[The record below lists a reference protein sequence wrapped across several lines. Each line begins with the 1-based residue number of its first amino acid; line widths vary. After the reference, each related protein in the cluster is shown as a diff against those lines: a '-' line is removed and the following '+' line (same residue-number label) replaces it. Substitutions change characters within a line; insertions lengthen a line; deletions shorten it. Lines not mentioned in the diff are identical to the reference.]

1 MTSPKILSAMDC
13 ISRALLTD
21 CTIVEAWT
29 WCVLHVNLEACV
41 RYTSINVFMSTS
53 PRCIWVKWRNMP
65 RVCRKLWFSM
75 SNFAPHDNRDSENAN
90 AAAMI
95 EKRVL
100 SILTAWTIIAAGET
114 ESRIDDLLPHDC
126 DDDSLQW
133 DGHPDV
139 KSNSRG
145 KFSERVQLLTRT
157 ILRRHIMFTCLYLV
171 TPYNHCAVSAS
182 RWPSFTSVEG
192 YSVRWKPNNQI
203 SYFSEN
209 TAFDEWGFCTVM
221 HSAASYIDPQTVAS
235 LNQAFATGAWM
246 PLSVL
251 SDSRSEAWRLCS
263 VFGPLNTSKN

>member
-1 MTSPKILSAMDC
+1 MLNKIYNKRLNYDPAQDPICNGLHFKSSLD
-13 ISRALLTD
+13 D

-75 SNFAPHDNRDSENAN
+75 SNFAPHDNRDSENAD

-100 SILTAWTIIAAGET
+100 STLTAWTIIAAGET

-133 DGHPDV
+133 DGHPDL

-182 RWPSFTSVEG
+182 RWPSFTSVKG
-192 YSVRWKPNNQI
+192 IRRD
-203 SYFSEN
+203 EN
-209 TAFDEWGFCTVM
+209 RTTRYRTFRRTQHMTNGAF
-221 HSAASYIDPQTVAS
+221 
-235 LNQAFATGAWM
+235 
-246 PLSVL
+246 VL
-251 SDSRSEAWRLCS
+251 
-263 VFGPLNTSKN
+263 